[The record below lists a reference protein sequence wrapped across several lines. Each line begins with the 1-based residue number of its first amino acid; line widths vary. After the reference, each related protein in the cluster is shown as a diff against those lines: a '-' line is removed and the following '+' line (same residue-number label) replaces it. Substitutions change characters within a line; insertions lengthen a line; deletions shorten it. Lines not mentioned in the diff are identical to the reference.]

1 MIILGF
7 GDAEFHTE
15 GRDNVVWLLFVLMTY
30 IVQIV
35 FLNTL
40 IAIMGSTYDKVTE
53 RKKQAPL
60 KE

>member
-7 GDAEFHTE
+7 GDAEFQTD

-30 IVQIV
+30 VVQIV

-53 RKKQAPL
+53 RKKQAAL